1 MSNIRWN
8 NETVK
13 QIASEIHAMGLRASS
28 RGLASAIDRAQRK
41 LLPET
46 QWRPYASIGT
56 KVTLDNF
63 RQLLAEMG
71 TTATAVRTPAPQ
83 SPLSALNSAQRGF
96 VLHPGHGKPL
106 SEAETAAV
114 SPQEP
119 AGERT
124 AEAQSVELT
133 PTEAKSGS
141 EPPVTEPAAKTENQK
156 MASLSDEEIERAIH
170 GSIEHLVDELGLL
183 IGTKLA
189 KSILLA
195 ARSTLTKNMDDT
207 VSTLG
212 AGIVAARKPARTYSV
227 RGGKANPVAPVS
239 ADGLSAADRK
249 AKAMGVTFSI
259 PGR

>member
-41 LLPET
+41 LLPEA
-46 QWRPYASIGT
+46 QWRPYASIGA

-63 RQLLAEMG
+63 RQLLADMG
-71 TTATAVRTPAPQ
+71 TTATVTRTPAPQ

-106 SEAETAAV
+106 SEAETAAA

-119 AGERT
+119 AVERM
-124 AEAQSVELT
+124 AETPSAELP
-133 PTEAKSGS
+133 PTEVKSENGT
-141 EPPVTEPAAKTENQK
+141 PVTESAAKTETQD
-156 MASLSDEEIERAIH
+156 MSGLSDEEIGRAIH

-207 VSTLG
+207 VNTLG
-212 AGIVAARKPARTYSV
+212 AGIVAAKKPSRTYSV
-227 RGGKANPVAPVS
+227 RSGKASPVAPAS